1 MSRRIVP
8 GLPPGFLAGCGNRDD
23 MDLLQELTRDHSKAS
38 RDRIVSYVQY
48 DAQRFAELF
57 DLFKSGERHIAQ
69 RASWSVSHCAE
80 KFPELIYPYCGE
92 MVDYLQRPGIHDS
105 IKRNILRIFQGI
117 DIPMELEERLL
128 GLCFG
133 YLMDK
138 KEAVAIRVF
147 AMQVLANL
155 SNKYPEINNELKIL
169 IEDELPYA
177 KPAFVS
183 RGRKILK
190 GLSLSKSRLFDN
202 K

>member
-1 MSRRIVP
+1 
-8 GLPPGFLAGCGNRDD
+8 
-23 MDLLQELTRDHSKAS
+23 MDLLQELTRDHSRAS
-38 RDRIVSYVQY
+38 RDRMVSYVQY
-48 DAQRFAELF
+48 DAERFAELF
-57 DLFKSGERHIAQ
+57 ELFKNGEQRIAQ

-80 KFPELIYPYCGE
+80 KFPVLISPYCGE
-92 MVDYLQRPGIHDS
+92 MVDYLQMPGIHDS
-105 IKRNILRIFQGI
+105 IKRNILRIFQTI
-117 DIPMELEERLL
+117 DIPIELEGRLL
-128 GLCFG
+128 ELCFG

-155 SNKYPEINNELKIL
+155 CEKYPEIRNELKVI

-190 GLSLSKSRLFDN
+190 R
-202 K
+202 

>member
-1 MSRRIVP
+1 
-8 GLPPGFLAGCGNRDD
+8 
-23 MDLLQELTRDHSKAS
+23 MDLLQELTRDHSRIS
-38 RDRIVSYVQY
+38 RDRIVAYIQNDS
-48 DAQRFAELF
+48 DRFAQLF
-57 DLFKSGERHIAQ
+57 DLFKNGEQRISQ

-92 MVDYLQRPGIHDS
+92 MAEYLQMPGIHDS
-105 IKRNILRIFQGI
+105 IKRNILRIFQDI
-117 DIPMELEERLL
+117 DIPVALEESLL
-128 GLCFG
+128 KLCFG

-155 SNKYPEINNELKIL
+155 SKKYPEIKNELNIL

-190 GLSLSKSRLFDN
+190 N
-202 K
+202 